1 MFSQCVVILEGF
13 WTVATLFSS
22 CFDFRSTIAETVMTV
37 ENLLVQEVFPTIQAL
52 SSQIVLL
59 DTICQSID
67 FFISGVNIFDVAF
80 QVIISPESSVTEF
93 AVDSFYFFQ
102 QFDIVLG

>member
-1 MFSQCVVILEGF
+1 
-13 WTVATLFSS
+13 
-22 CFDFRSTIAETVMTV
+22 MTV